1 MARVFISHSSRDGA
15 AARWIA
21 DWLQQQGYEAPFLD
35 FDKHVGLPPGDDWER
50 TLYREIETS
59 QALLI
64 VQSAHWMASKWCFAE
79 FIQARSLVK
88 PIFQL
93 LGADPDAGPAS
104 AEPLAPI
111 AADLQQLDLGQ
122 DRQAGLAALARQL
135 SELALD
141 DQGGFPLDPKRPP
154 YPGLLCFDQE
164 DAALYFGRDEEIREL
179 IARLQ
184 VLRIQGAQRLLVLLG
199 ASGAGKSSLL
209 RAGLLPRLARSGR
222 HWLPLAPFRPQSQP
236 SQQLAH
242 SLALALGGPAD
253 GRQLAQHLQQAH
265 ANCSLVATL
274 TELAADLRS
283 AHHSPEAQI
292 LISVDQGEELFTV
305 SDPDEV
311 RCCLAI
317 LSAALSCGAGF
328 QVVMTLR
335 SDFLGNLQA
344 AADLSVPLQPM
355 SLPPLPMERIPEIIK
370 GPAKVAGLTVEESF
384 VQAAMH
390 DASSDD
396 ALPLLA
402 FALRELFD
410 RFGDDRVLS
419 LADYQAL
426 GDDHLSLSPPGQCGA
441 PCR

>member
-35 FDKHVGLPPGDDWER
+35 FDKHVGLPPGADWER

-79 FIQARSLVK
+79 FIQARSLGK

-141 DQGGFPLDPKRPP
+141 DQGGFPWDPKRPP

-164 DAALYFGRDEEIREL
+164 DAALYFGRGEEIREL
-179 IARLQ
+179 IAGLQ

-242 SLALALGGPAD
+242 SLAFALGGPGD
-253 GRQLAQHLQQAH
+253 GRQLAQRLQQAH
-265 ANCSLVATL
+265 ANGSLVPTL

-311 RCCLAI
+311 RCCFAI

-328 QVVMTLR
+328 QVVMARLQ
-335 SDFLGNLQA
+335 GNP
-344 AADLSVPLQPM
+344 S
-355 SLPPLPMERIPEIIK
+355 E
-370 GPAKVAGLTVEESF
+370 
-384 VQAAMH
+384 
-390 DASSDD
+390 
-396 ALPLLA
+396 ALPLAVSLDQAVERNRLRGMLA
-402 FALRELFD
+402 SHQNE
-410 RFGDDRVLS
+410 VWS
-419 LADYQAL
+419 LAETPDGRLISGGRDGSLRFWDTKGQPQGPPIRTTHSNGVRGVVAL
-426 GDDHLSLSPPGQCGA
+426 NMDVYAAGSTASSRAQP
-441 PCR
+441 